1 MVKQTLVA
9 LAAAFA
15 VAALPHA
22 AAAAAAEAAPK
33 AAAPAA
39 KAAGAKV
46 IEMTVTSEGYVP
58 DKIHVKA
65 GEKVRLQITRKTE
78 RTCATEI
85 VIKDLGINQPL
96 PLNKMVTV
104 EFTPKKAGQLK
115 YACGMDMI
123 TGILFVD

>member
-1 MVKQTLVA
+1 MVKQTLAA

-15 VAALPHA
+15 VAALPA
-22 AAAAAAEAAPK
+22 AATEAAPT

-39 KAAGAKV
+39 KPAAAKV

-58 DKIHVKA
+58 DKIHVAK
-65 GEKVRLQITRKTE
+65 GEKVRLQITRKTDK
-78 RTCATEI
+78 TCATEI

-96 PLNKMVTV
+96 PLNKLVTV
-104 EFTPKKAGQLK
+104 EFTPKKSGQLK

-123 TGILFVD
+123 SGILFVD

>member
-1 MVKQTLVA
+1 MIKQTLAA

-15 VAALPHA
+15 VAALPA
-22 AAAAAAEAAPK
+22 AATE
-33 AAAPAA
+33 AAPAA
-39 KAAGAKV
+39 KPGAAKV

-58 DKIHVKA
+58 DKIHVAK
-65 GEKVRLQITRKTE
+65 GEKVRLQITRKTDK
-78 RTCATEI
+78 TCATEI

-104 EFTPKKAGQLK
+104 EFTPKKSGQLK

-123 TGILFVD
+123 SGILFVD

>member
-1 MVKQTLVA
+1 MVKQTLAA

-15 VAALPHA
+15 VTVLPSAATA
-22 AAAAAAEAAPK
+22 TEAAPK
-33 AAAPAA
+33 AAPAA
-39 KAAGAKV
+39 KPAAAKV

-58 DKIHVKA
+58 DKIHVAK
-65 GEKVRLQITRKTE
+65 GEKVRLQITRKTDK
-78 RTCATEI
+78 TCATEI

-104 EFTPKKAGQLK
+104 EFTPKKSGQLK

-123 TGILFVD
+123 SGILFVD

>member
-1 MVKQTLVA
+1 MLKQTLTA
-9 LAAAFA
+9 LAAALA
-15 VAALPHA
+15 VAALP
-22 AAAAAAEAAPK
+22 AAAAEAAPK

-85 VIKDLGINQPL
+85 VIKELGINQPL
-96 PLNKMVTV
+96 PLNKPVTV
-104 EFTPKKAGQLK
+104 EFTPKKSGQLK

-123 TGILFVD
+123 SGILFVD

>member
-1 MVKQTLVA
+1 MVKQTLAA

-15 VAALPHA
+15 VTVLPSAATA
-22 AAAAAAEAAPK
+22 TEAAPK

-39 KAAGAKV
+39 KPAAAKV

-65 GEKVRLQITRKTE
+65 GEKVRLQITRKTDK
-78 RTCATEI
+78 TCATEI

-104 EFTPKKAGQLK
+104 EFTPKKSGQLK

-123 TGILFVD
+123 SGILFVD

>member
-1 MVKQTLVA
+1 MIKQTLAA

-15 VAALPHA
+15 VAALPA
-22 AAAAAAEAAPK
+22 AATEAAPT

-39 KAAGAKV
+39 KPAAAKV

-58 DKIHVKA
+58 DKIHVAK
-65 GEKVRLQITRKTE
+65 GEKVRLQITRKTDK
-78 RTCATEI
+78 TCATEI

-104 EFTPKKAGQLK
+104 EFTPKKSGQLK

-123 TGILFVD
+123 SGILFVD

>member
-1 MVKQTLVA
+1 MIKQTLAA

-15 VAALPHA
+15 VAALPA
-22 AAAAAAEAAPK
+22 AATEAAPK

-39 KAAGAKV
+39 KPAAAKV
-46 IEMTVTSEGYVP
+46 IEMAVTSEGYVP
-58 DKIHVKA
+58 DKIHVAK
-65 GEKVRLQITRKTE
+65 GEKVRLQITRKTDK
-78 RTCATEI
+78 TCATEI

-104 EFTPKKAGQLK
+104 EFTPKKSGQLK

-123 TGILFVD
+123 SGILFVD

>member
-15 VAALPHA
+15 VAALPLA
-22 AAAAAAEAAPK
+22 AAATEAAPK

-46 IEMTVTSEGYVP
+46 IEMSVTSEGYVP

-78 RTCATEI
+78 KTCATEI

-123 TGILFVD
+123 TGILFVE

>member
-1 MVKQTLVA
+1 MIKQTLAA

-15 VAALPHA
+15 VAALPA
-22 AAAAAAEAAPK
+22 AATEAAPT

-39 KAAGAKV
+39 KPAAAKV

-58 DKIHVKA
+58 DKIHVAK
-65 GEKVRLQITRKTE
+65 GEKVRLQITRKTDK
-78 RTCATEI
+78 TCATEI

-96 PLNKMVTV
+96 PLNKLVTV
-104 EFTPKKAGQLK
+104 EFTPKKSGQLK

-123 TGILFVD
+123 SGILFVD